1 MTKKFISGMKSEKE
15 QNVELTK
22 IKARFIVEIKVSI
35 GSEINIEIEM

>member
-1 MTKKFISGMKSEKE
+1 MLHLASKSVQQ

-22 IKARFIVEIKVSI
+22 VKARFLIEIEVSI